1 MTVSLV
7 NYREYSLYS
16 RCEAGMSVL
25 DKADILSL
33 LLSAVGMSSFRFL
46 FKLFELKSFFQRGPL
61 QVYLDKLC
69 RNLINKIIFSTK
81 TKE

>member
-7 NYREYSLYS
+7 NYKVYSFYS

-33 LLSAVGMSSFRFL
+33 LLSAVGMSSFIRFL

-61 QVYLDKLC
+61 QVYQE
-69 RNLINKIIFSTK
+69 N
-81 TKE
+81 